1 MPAPK
6 MLSGL
11 PKPVLFALYGAVGGL
26 LGALVF
32 GEPLYAVLE
41 PEKAATGRPEPE
53 VAVAASP
60 EIPLPLDGSNP
71 FVVEIARGEFDE
83 PVTVRF
89 ENLPAG
95 VTIDP
100 ITIAKG
106 QTKGN
111 ATATARGA
119 AVAVKP
125 IKVIAEAKVGGKPV
139 TGSTSTSVAVSDPS
153 RPQADIMFVLDVTA
167 SMQNEIDGVK
177 NGVRS
182 FAAALQRNKIDF
194 RIGLVAFRDLTF
206 DGPAAMQ
213 VLKFRGDVFTS
224 DAEAFRDQVGTLL
237 ASGGGDIPESSLEAV
252 TEATNQ
258 PFRKSATKVI
268 LLITDAPPKVLDQ
281 NARHSE
287 ASIPAAVQ
295 RVAGIVKN
303 KGIDSVHL
311 VVPNGKVNQA
321 GVANPVLLPTY
332 EPLREAGLEKAKGE
346 FFELADV
353 GAGVGFDT
361 LLNKFS
367 VRVTEAAKAKNP
379 EGKLQVAGEAKAP
392 ELGQKSLQSNKEYTK
407 GSGVRLAILSAVWTA
422 AIAALVCLALVAG
435 QHHYLRGTLPDA
447 MGLGTGLGGGLVA
460 GLVGGA
466 AGQALYMIAP
476 DSKFL
481 TIIFLLFGW
490 ALLGGL
496 AGVGLSLFIPNLKK
510 VHGLAGGAIGGVV
523 GAIGFMLVSSFTG
536 DIVGRLVGGFLVGF
550 CIGLMVAI
558 VEAAFRRAWL
568 EVRYGERE
576 TITVNL
582 GPEPVKIGGDGPAC
596 TVWARGAPPLAL
608 RYFIRNG
615 QVICEDSPTRTES
628 TVSDG
633 DAREVGNVRLTVRTG
648 TSAAPVEN
656 KPPTRP
662 APAPKRTPEPA
673 PVALDDDPMPMPMP
687 VSPPPAAPK
696 PAAAPPRPTA
706 PAPAP
711 VQAAKPSGP
720 RDPDACPGC
729 GRKNPGRPGARY
741 CMLCDNTY

>member
-6 MLSGL
+6 LLAGL
-11 PKPVLFALYGAVGGL
+11 PKPVLFGLYGAIGGL

-32 GEPLYAVLE
+32 GEPLYFMLE
-41 PEKAATGRPEPE
+41 PAKAATGRPEPE

-60 EIPLPLDGSNP
+60 EVPVAINGTNT
-71 FVVEIARGEFDE
+71 FIVEIARAEFDA

-89 ENLPAG
+89 ENLPTG
-95 VTIDP
+95 VTIEP
-100 ITIAKG
+100 VTLAKG
-106 QTKGN
+106 ETKG
-111 ATATARGA
+111 TATVTASGA
-119 AVAVKP
+119 AVAVNL
-125 IKVIAEAKVGGKPV
+125 IKVIAEAKAGDKTV
-139 TGSTSTSVAVSDPS
+139 TASSATKVAVSDPS
-153 RPQADIMFVLDVTA
+153 RPQADVMFVLDVTA

-182 FAAALQRNKIDF
+182 FAASLQRNKIDF

-206 DGPAAMQ
+206 DGRDAMT
-213 VLKFRGDVFTS
+213 VLKFKDGEFTT
-224 DAEAFRDQVGTLL
+224 DAEAFRDQVGMLR

-252 TEATNQ
+252 AEASNQ
-258 PFRKSATKVI
+258 PFRKSATKVL
-268 LLITDAPPKVLDQ
+268 LLITDAPPKVVDQ
-281 NARHSE
+281 DGKHTDA
-287 ASIPAAVQ
+287 AIPGAV
-295 RVAGIVKN
+295 RRTVGVVKE

-311 VVPNGKVNQA
+311 VVPNGKK
-321 GVANPVLLPTY
+321 GKPMLLAMY
-332 EPLREAGLEKAKGE
+332 DPLRDLGGEQGPKGE
-346 FFELADV
+346 FFDLADV
-353 GAGVGFDT
+353 ADGVGFDT
-361 LLNKFS
+361 LLDKFS

-379 EGKLQVAGEAKAP
+379 DGKLQVGGAATKP
-392 ELGQKSLQSNKEYTK
+392 ELGQKSLQSNVDYAK
-407 GSGVRLAILSAVWTA
+407 GSEVRLAVLSAVWTA

-435 QHHYLRGTLPDA
+435 QHHYLRGTLPA
-447 MGLGTGLGGGLVA
+447 AAGLVTGLVGGLVA

-466 AGQALYMIAP
+466 AGQGLYMIAP
-476 DSKFL
+476 GGKFL
-481 TIIFLLFGW
+481 SIIFQLFGW

-510 VHGLAGGAIGGVV
+510 VHGLAGGAIGGAV
-523 GAIGFMLVSSFTG
+523 GAIGFIAVSSFTG
-536 DIVGRLVGGFLVGF
+536 DIVGRLVGGLLVGF
-550 CIGLMVAI
+550 CIGLMVAV

-615 QVICEDSPTRTES
+615 QVICEDSPTRTE
-628 TVSDG
+628 VVAADG

-648 TSAAPVEN
+648 TSAAPVAAST
-656 KPPTRP
+656 PVRS
-662 APAPKRTPEPA
+662 APAPKRAPEPA
-673 PVALDDDPMPMPMP
+673 TISDDDPLPRA
-687 VSPPPAAPK
+687 VSPPK
-696 PAAAPPRPTA
+696 PIAPPRPTA
-706 PAPAP
+706 PAP
-711 VQAAKPSGP
+711 VKAAAPSGP